1 MGVDEATLAY
11 LRPLRGDQ
19 QHSGRQA
26 LPPEGWGGWGGGDLD
41 VWSEI
46 APGSPGACGAAGRSD
61 GGWWRLSVPG
71 NGHDGSEIRFA
82 VASDGLF
89 RH

>member
-1 MGVDEATLAY
+1 MANLS
-11 LRPLRGDQ
+11 LLRGDQ
-19 QHSGRQA
+19 QHSGREA
-26 LPPEGWGGWGGGDLD
+26 LPPEGWGCGGREGGSDLD

-71 NGHDGSEIRFA
+71 
-82 VASDGLF
+82 
-89 RH
+89 